1 MTNVLLIA
9 PDPALRENM
18 RTQLQAGGYVVE
30 VHSSFPLQTPAAV
43 QIILCHAELA
53 EGKTRLLGVT
63 DCPVILFSK
72 NADIRKAVAAV
83 REGAVDYLV
92 YPFLP
97 DELVAAVE
105 RALGSR
111 FMHQHAGVGE
121 SAVFYPMLGR
131 CGLMLEL
138 FKRIQKVAP
147 TESTVLVEGESGTGK
162 ELVARALHASS
173 SRQQAP
179 LISLNCAAIPETLI
193 ESELFGH
200 ERGAFTGATSM
211 RSGLIE
217 SADNGTLF
225 LDEIGELPIEAQ
237 ARLLRVLQEG
247 EIRRVGSTKTH
258 KVNIR
263 LIAATHRNLKA
274 LTKTGHFRDD
284 LYYRLNV
291 VALQLPPLRDRGS
304 DVADL
309 ANYFL
314 TKICKTLSR
323 PLMTLSAAASEAI
336 SNYSWPGNVRE
347 LENAIERAVI
357 LCDGQVIEADALA
370 IDHTIPTIRPADG
383 NHSTEAPAT
392 NANEP
397 HTSLEDYFVT
407 FVTEHQDQCTE
418 TELAQKL
425 GISRKSLWERR
436 QRLSI
441 PRTKTR
447 RKTPRRDT

>member
-1 MTNVLLIA
+1 MTNVLLIV
-9 PDPALRENM
+9 PDPEMRESM
-18 RTQLQAGGYVVE
+18 RNQLQANSYVIE
-30 VHSSFPLQTPAAV
+30 CHSSFPLQTPASM

-53 EGKTRLLGVT
+53 EGVNGLFGVN

-72 NADIRKAVAAV
+72 DADIKKAVAAV
-83 REGAVDYLV
+83 REGAADYLV

-111 FMHQHAGVGE
+111 YLHPHPVAGE
-121 SAVFYPMLGR
+121 AMVFYPMLGR
-131 CGLMLEL
+131 CELMLEL
-138 FKRIQKVAP
+138 FARIQKVAP
-147 TESTVLVEGESGTGK
+147 TESTVLIEGESGTGK

-225 LDEIGELPIEAQ
+225 LDEIGELPVEAQ

-247 EIRRVGSTKTH
+247 EIRRVGSTRTH

-291 VALQLPPLRDRGS
+291 VSLQLPPLRDRGG
-304 DVADL
+304 DIADL

-314 TKICKTLSR
+314 GKICKTLNR
-323 PLMTLSAAASEAI
+323 PLLTLSPATTAAI
-336 SNYSWPGNVRE
+336 SNYNWPGNVRE

-357 LCDGQVIEADALA
+357 LCDGNVIEADALA
-370 IDHTIPTIRPADG
+370 IDHSVVA
-383 NHSTEAPAT
+383 
-392 NANEP
+392 NAGTANAHDSSAEP
-397 HTSLEDYFVT
+397 VEDESHNSLEDYFVK
-407 FVTEHQDQCTE
+407 FVMEHQDQCTE
-418 TELAQKL
+418 TELAHQL

-447 RKTPRRDT
+447 RKTPRRNS

>member
-18 RTQLQAGGYVVE
+18 RTQLQASSCVVDA
-30 VHSSFPLQTPAAV
+30 HSSFPLQTPAAV
-43 QIILCHAELA
+43 QIILCQAELA
-53 EGKTRLLGVT
+53 ESKTRFLGVT

-72 NADIRKAVAAV
+72 KTDIRKAVAAV
-83 REGAVDYLV
+83 REGAADYLV

-97 DELVAAVE
+97 DELVASVE
-105 RALGSR
+105 RALGSKYN
-111 FMHQHAGVGE
+111 HQHSGIGE

-147 TESTVLVEGESGTGK
+147 TESTVLIEGESGTGK
-162 ELVARALHASS
+162 ELVARAIHSSS

-217 SADNGTLF
+217 SADKGTLF

-274 LTKTGHFRDD
+274 LTKTGHFRED

-291 VALQLPPLRDRGS
+291 VALQLPPLRDRGN

-314 TKICKTLSR
+314 KKICKTLNR
-323 PLMTLSAAASEAI
+323 PLMELSDTAREAI
-336 SNYSWPGNVRE
+336 SSYNWPGNVRE

-357 LCDGQVIEADALA
+357 LCDGSVIEAEALA
-370 IDHTIPTIRPADG
+370 IDHMMSKTDVADTSEITG
-383 NHSTEAPAT
+383 HQDTAQ
-392 NANEP
+392 NEP

-447 RKTPRRDT
+447 RKAPRRNT

>member
-18 RTQLQAGGYVVE
+18 RAQLQAGSYVVDA
-30 VHSSFPLQTPAAV
+30 HSSFPLQTPAAV
-43 QIILCHAELA
+43 QIILCHAEIA
-53 EGKTRLLGVT
+53 EGKNRLLGVT

-72 NADIRKAVAAV
+72 KADIRKAVAAV
-83 REGAVDYLV
+83 REGAADYLI

-105 RALGSR
+105 RALSKGYV
-111 FMHQHAGVGE
+111 HQHAGVGE

-147 TESTVLVEGESGTGK
+147 TESTVLIEGESGTGK
-162 ELVARALHASS
+162 ELVARAIHSSS

-217 SADNGTLF
+217 SADKGTLF

-274 LTKTGHFRDD
+274 LTKTGHFRED

-309 ANYFL
+309 AHYFL
-314 TKICKTLSR
+314 TKICKTLNH
-323 PLMTLSAAASEAI
+323 PLMVLTVSASEAI
-336 SNYSWPGNVRE
+336 SNYNWPGNVRE

-357 LCDGQVIEADALA
+357 LCDGNVIEAEALA
-370 IDHTIPTIRPADG
+370 IDHTMPAARAID
-383 NHSTEAPAT
+383 AT
-392 NANEP
+392 HPGETQDTNESL
-397 HTSLEDYFVT
+397 TSLEDYFVK

-447 RKTPRRDT
+447 RKTPRRNT